1 MNSKRQLTAIKN
13 RDWSSKTQR
22 ENAKYVRAKLE
33 MLGYNVPQYMKKG
46 QINQQQLE
54 FYTNRIMNKLTKIAE
69 KEEKKKQR
77 RRYTPRETNKQKL
90 ERLVNELNSKL
101 DDIHKY
107 IDDNFS
113 GQIAEYLKGNMAQ
126 LSTRDKSFARDK
138 FDASK
143 INLENFVYE
152 DVKSAIKMVQGRL
165 NLTSLDKFIDTIKN
179 SVDSD
184 EWLQKQLLDDSLL
197 DGLGSRELS
206 ELKRAFN
213 DLSPIQK
220 EFYIKDY
227 LSELRDKYKKME
239 DQAIDDGDYFDY
251 DKVAYIIYNRMIS
264 SMDTYK
270 SI

>member
-1 MNSKRQLTAIKN
+1 MDSKRQLTAIKN

-33 MLGYNVPQYMKKG
+33 MLGYNVPNYMKKG

-77 RRYTPRETNKQKL
+77 RRYRPRETNKQKL
-90 ERLVNELNSKL
+90 ERLTNELNSKL
-101 DDIHKY
+101 DVIHKY

-165 NLTSLDKFIDTIKN
+165 NLTSLDKFIDSIKN

-197 DGLGSRELS
+197 DGLGSTEIS
-206 ELKRAFN
+206 NLKRAFN

-251 DKVAYIIYNRMIS
+251 DKVAYIIYNRMMA

>member
-1 MNSKRQLTAIKN
+1 MDSKRQLTAIKN

-22 ENAKYVRAKLE
+22 ENAKYVKAKLE
-33 MLGYNVPQYMKKG
+33 MLGYNVPNYMKKG
-46 QINQQQLE
+46 QLNQQQLE

-77 RRYTPRETNKQKL
+77 RKYRPRETNEQKL
-90 ERLVNELNSKL
+90 TRLVNELNSKL

-113 GQIAEYLKGNMAQ
+113 GQIAEYLKGNMSQ

-165 NLTSLDKFIDTIKN
+165 NLTSLYKFLDSIKD
-179 SVDSD
+179 SKDSD

-197 DGLGSRELS
+197 DGLGDLDKSKLLRD
-206 ELKRAFN
+206 FN
-213 DLSPIQK
+213 DMSTIQK

-227 LSELRDKYKKME
+227 LSELRDKYKQME
-239 DQAIDDGDYFDY
+239 EQANNGDDYFDY
-251 DKVAYIIYNRMIS
+251 DKVGYIIYNRMLS
-264 SMDTYK
+264 SIDIYK

>member
-33 MLGYNVPQYMKKG
+33 MLGYNVPNYMKKG

-77 RRYTPRETNKQKL
+77 RKYRPRETNQQKL
-90 ERLVNELNSKL
+90 LRLTNELNSKL
-101 DDIHKY
+101 DVIHKY

-152 DVKSAIKMVQGRL
+152 DVKTAIQMVQGRIK
-165 NLTSLDKFIDTIKN
+165 LTSLDKFIDSIKI
-179 SVDSD
+179 SEDSD
-184 EWLQKQLLDDSLL
+184 EWLQNKLLDDSLL
-197 DGLGSRELS
+197 DGLGSREIS
-206 ELKRAFN
+206 ELKRRFN
-213 DLSPIQK
+213 DLSPVQK

>member
-1 MNSKRQLTAIKN
+1 MDSKRQLTAIKN

-22 ENAKYVRAKLE
+22 ENAKYVRSKLE
-33 MLGYNVPQYMKKG
+33 MLGYNVPNYMKKG

-77 RRYTPRETNKQKL
+77 RKYRPRETNQQKL
-90 ERLVNELNSKL
+90 LRLTNELNSKL
-101 DDIHKY
+101 DVIHKY

-165 NLTSLDKFIDTIKN
+165 NLTSLDKFLDSIKV
-179 SVDSD
+179 SEDSD

-197 DGLGSRELS
+197 DGLGSRDLS
-206 ELKRAFN
+206 ELKRRFN

-251 DKVAYIIYNRMIS
+251 DKVAYIIYNRMMS
-264 SMDTYK
+264 SIDTYK

>member
-1 MNSKRQLTAIKN
+1 MDSKRQLTAIKN
-13 RDWSSKTQR
+13 RDWSSKTQK

-46 QINQQQLE
+46 QLNQQQLE

-165 NLTSLDKFIDTIKN
+165 NLTSLDKFLDSIKD
-179 SVDSD
+179 SKDSD

-197 DGLGSRELS
+197 DGLGSLDKSKLLRE
-206 ELKRAFN
+206 FN
-213 DLSPIQK
+213 DMSTIQK

-227 LSELRDKYKKME
+227 LSELRDKYKQME
-239 DQAIDDGDYFDY
+239 EQANNGDDYFDY
-251 DKVAYIIYNRMIS
+251 DKVGYIIYNRMMS
-264 SMDTYK
+264 SIDTYK

>member
-1 MNSKRQLTAIKN
+1 MDSKRQLTAIKN

-33 MLGYNVPQYMKKG
+33 MLGYNVPNYMKKG

-77 RRYTPRETNKQKL
+77 RKYRPRETNQQKL
-90 ERLVNELNSKL
+90 TRLVNELNSKL

-113 GQIAEYLKGNMAQ
+113 GQIAEYLKGNMSQ

-165 NLTSLDKFIDTIKN
+165 NLTSLDKFLDSIKN
-179 SVDSD
+179 SDDSD

-197 DGLGSRELS
+197 DGLSSLDKS
-206 ELKRAFN
+206 KLLRAFN
-213 DLSPIQK
+213 DMSPIQK

-227 LSELRDKYKKME
+227 LSELRDKYKQME
-239 DQAIDDGDYFDY
+239 EQANNGDDYFDY
-251 DKVAYIIYNRMIS
+251 DKVGYIIYNRMLS
-264 SMDTYK
+264 SIDTYK

>member
-1 MNSKRQLTAIKN
+1 MDSKRQLTAIKN

-33 MLGYNVPQYMKKG
+33 MLGYNVPNYMKKG
-46 QINQQQLE
+46 QLNQQQLE

-113 GQIAEYLKGNMAQ
+113 GQIAEYLKGNMSQ

-165 NLTSLDKFIDTIKN
+165 NLTSLDKFIDSLN

-206 ELKRAFN
+206 ELKRRFN
-213 DLSPIQK
+213 DLSPVQK

-251 DKVAYIIYNRMIS
+251 DKVAYIIYNRMLS

>member
-1 MNSKRQLTAIKN
+1 MDSKRQLNAIKN
-13 RDWSSKTQR
+13 RDWSSKTQK

-33 MLGYNVPQYMKKG
+33 MLGYNVPNYMKKG
-46 QINQQQLE
+46 LINQQQLE

-77 RRYTPRETNKQKL
+77 RKYRPRETNEQKL
-90 ERLVNELNSKL
+90 LRLVNELNSKL

-113 GQIAEYLKGNMAQ
+113 GQIAEYLKGNMSQ

-165 NLTSLDKFIDTIKN
+165 NLTSLDKFIDSIKN

-197 DGLGSRELS
+197 DGLGSREIS

-251 DKVAYIIYNRMIS
+251 DKVAYIIYNRMLS

>member
-1 MNSKRQLTAIKN
+1 MDSKRQLTAMKN

-22 ENAKYVRAKLE
+22 ENAKYLRNKLD
-33 MLGYNVPQYMKKG
+33 MLGYKVPSYMRKG
-46 QINQQQLE
+46 QLNEQQLE
-54 FYTNRIMNKLTKIAE
+54 FYANRIMNKLSKMVE
-69 KEEKKKQR
+69 KEEKKRER
-77 RRYTPRETNKQKL
+77 RRYRPRETNKQKL
-90 ERLVNELNSKL
+90 ERLVKELNSKL
-101 DDIHKY
+101 DDIHNY

-152 DVKSAIKMVQGRL
+152 DVKSAIKMVQARL
-165 NLTSLDKFIDTIKN
+165 NITSLDKFIDSLN
-179 SVDSD
+179 SQDSD

-206 ELKRAFN
+206 ELKRQFN
-213 DLSPIQK
+213 DLSAVQK

-251 DKVAYIIYNRMIS
+251 DKVSYIIYNRMIS

>member
-13 RDWSSKTQR
+13 RDWSSKTQK

-33 MLGYNVPQYMKKG
+33 MLGYNVPAYMKKG

-77 RRYTPRETNKQKL
+77 RKYRPRETNKQKL

-101 DDIHKY
+101 DVIHKY

-152 DVKSAIKMVQGRL
+152 DVKSAIKMIQGRL
-165 NLTSLDKFIDTIKN
+165 NLTSLDKFIDSIKN

-184 EWLQKQLLDDSLL
+184 DWLQKQLLDDSLL
-197 DGLGSRELS
+197 DGLGSREIS
-206 ELKRAFN
+206 ELKRRFN
-213 DLSPIQK
+213 DLSPLQK

-227 LSELRDKYKKME
+227 LSELREKYKKME

>member
-46 QINQQQLE
+46 QLNQQQLE

-101 DDIHKY
+101 DVIHKY

-113 GQIAEYLKGNMAQ
+113 GQIAEYLKGNMSQ

-165 NLTSLDKFIDTIKN
+165 NSTSLYKFLNSIKN
-179 SVDSD
+179 SKDSD

-197 DGLGSRELS
+197 DGLGDLDKSKLLRE
-206 ELKRAFN
+206 FN
-213 DLSPIQK
+213 DMTSIQK

-227 LSELRDKYKKME
+227 LSELRDKYKQME
-239 DQAIDDGDYFDY
+239 EQANNGDDYFDY
-251 DKVAYIIYNRMIS
+251 DKVGYIIYNRMLS
-264 SMDTYK
+264 SIDTYK
-270 SI
+270 SL

>member
-1 MNSKRQLTAIKN
+1 
-13 RDWSSKTQR
+13 
-22 ENAKYVRAKLE
+22 
-33 MLGYNVPQYMKKG
+33 MKKG
-46 QINQQQLE
+46 QLNQQQLE
-54 FYTNRIMNKLTKIAE
+54 FYTNRIMNKLTKITE
-69 KEEKKKQR
+69 KGEKKKQR
-77 RRYTPRETNKQKL
+77 RKHTPRETNEQKL

-101 DDIHKY
+101 DVIHKY

-113 GQIAEYLKGNMAQ
+113 GQIAEYLKGNMSQ

-165 NLTSLDKFIDTIKN
+165 NLTSLDKFIATIT

-184 EWLQKQLLDDSLL
+184 EWFQKNLLDDSLF
-197 DGLGSRELS
+197 DGLGDSDKSKLLRE
-206 ELKRAFN
+206 FN

-227 LSELRDKYKKME
+227 LGELRDKYKEME
-239 DQAIDDGDYFDY
+239 DQDIDDGDYFDY
-251 DKVAYIIYNRMIS
+251 DKASYIIYNKIMS
-264 SMDTYK
+264 SIDTYK

>member
-1 MNSKRQLTAIKN
+1 MDSKRQLTAIKN

-33 MLGYNVPQYMKKG
+33 MLGYNVPTYMKKG

-77 RRYTPRETNKQKL
+77 RRYTPRETNEQKL
-90 ERLVNELNSKL
+90 IRLTNELNSKL
-101 DDIHKY
+101 DIIHKY

-113 GQIAEYLKGNMAQ
+113 GQIAEYLKGNMSQ

-165 NLTSLDKFIDTIKN
+165 NLTSLDKFLDSIKD
-179 SVDSD
+179 SKDSD

-197 DGLGSRELS
+197 DGLGSLDKAKLLRE
-206 ELKRAFN
+206 FN
-213 DLSPIQK
+213 DMTTIQK

-251 DKVAYIIYNRMIS
+251 DKVAYIIYNRMLS

>member
-1 MNSKRQLTAIKN
+1 MDSKRQLTAIKN
-13 RDWSSKTQR
+13 RDWSSKTQK

-46 QINQQQLE
+46 QLNQQQLE

-77 RRYTPRETNKQKL
+77 RKYRPRETNEQKL
-90 ERLVNELNSKL
+90 TRLVNELNSKL

-113 GQIAEYLKGNMAQ
+113 GQIAEYLKGNMSQ

-165 NLTSLDKFIDTIKN
+165 NLTSLDKFLDSIKD
-179 SVDSD
+179 SKDSD

-206 ELKRAFN
+206 ELKRRFN
-213 DLSPIQK
+213 DLSPVQK

-227 LSELRDKYKKME
+227 LSELRDKYKQME
-239 DQAIDDGDYFDY
+239 EQANNGDDYFDY
-251 DKVAYIIYNRMIS
+251 DKVGYIIYNRMLS

>member
-13 RDWSSKTQR
+13 RDWSSKTQK

-33 MLGYNVPQYMKKG
+33 MLGYKVPTYMKKG

-77 RRYTPRETNKQKL
+77 RKYTPRETNEQKL

-101 DDIHKY
+101 DVIHKY

-143 INLENFVYE
+143 INLENFVYD
-152 DVKSAIKMVQGRL
+152 DVKSAIKMVQGRI
-165 NLTSLDKFIDTIKN
+165 NLTSLDKFIDTLT

-184 EWLQKQLLDDSLL
+184 EWFQKNLLDDSLF
-197 DGLGSRELS
+197 DGLGSKEIS
-206 ELKRAFN
+206 DLKRAFN

-220 EFYIKDY
+220 EFFIKDY
-227 LSELRDKYKKME
+227 LSELRDKYKQME
-239 DQAIDDGDYFDY
+239 DQAIDDNDYFDY
-251 DKVAYIIYNRMIS
+251 DKASYIIYNKIMSNI
-264 SMDTYK
+264 DIYK
-270 SI
+270 SL